1 MLTDGQESYR
11 SKNKKSRT
19 DMDIGLNSH
28 ILAFHADNTTTVLEI
43 TTWAV
48 ICTHL
53 GCDMYSVL
61 YWSDAHDNIGKNI
74 SSKSFDWYYM

>member
-19 DMDIGLNSH
+19 DMDIGLKSH
-28 ILAFHADNTTTVLEI
+28 ILAFYADNTATVLQI

-48 ICTHL
+48 ICTV
-53 GCDMYSVL
+53 Y
-61 YWSDAHDNIGKNI
+61 YIGLMPTTISEKNI